1 MSALCSPH
9 RGMKGKRG
17 YADRHAAGDARMRS
31 AHRDRHG
38 ACSGINSQGH
48 KEPVKIHWMFFLLL
62 LISPVAA
69 HAETFEVVTEGEYV
83 MGAGETMAVA
93 EERALRKAQQAAAEQ
108 AGAFVKSYSQVK
120 NLSLGEDVIEVTASH
135 AMKVSVLDRKKSV
148 IGDLDAIRFQVRIK
162 AVLTTEEVEA
172 NLRKVREDRGIVDA
186 YARLK
191 ADYER
196 QAREIE
202 SLKKR
207 LTGAGGEQ
215 KKRVLA
221 EITEEEKRFRAN
233 LWLERGEASEST
245 VALTAY
251 SRALELNPALAAA
264 YVGRARILAGSQ
276 AAADCSRRL
285 DGGGDGCPE
294 ELEAHRRALADL
306 DRALGIDGKS
316 AAAYARRAAVLA
328 QLMSMEWQIAA
339 FVNKSEHEILERI
352 RKRYDERIR
361 ADIDRAIALDPENPR
376 YYDQR
381 STYYDPVNEIERAV
395 EDATRAIVLCR
406 ETGCGSLPLFYT
418 SRAVHYDRAGRK
430 DLAEKDRAASKEAL
444 DAIFNPAESAS
455 LGGEAGKLQD
465 WLYPR
470 VALVMDDAKKAA
482 KLREV
487 NDRIGR
493 KEGSAEDYM
502 TRADLDDRNSQRDY
516 DEAIA
521 RLQKRGAKGR
531 DALLL
536 ARIRLFK
543 ALRYR
548 RDGQTDAALTELKE
562 ARGIIDFQLPRVREV
577 LSTEKFRAM
586 MAETS
591 MDRVARWSRE
601 EAEAFTW
608 LRFLADVTTDRA
620 NLLEEIGLNEK
631 AGNEYRFLCET
642 LKDPEACRSVE
653 RLK

>member
-1 MSALCSPH
+1 
-9 RGMKGKRG
+9 
-17 YADRHAAGDARMRS
+17 
-31 AHRDRHG
+31 
-38 ACSGINSQGH
+38 
-48 KEPVKIHWMFFLLL
+48 MFFLLL
-62 LISPVAA
+62 LISPAAA

-162 AVLTTEEVEA
+162 AVLTTEEVET
-172 NLRKVREDRGIVDA
+172 NLKKVREDRGIVEA

-196 QAREIE
+196 QTREIE
-202 SLKKR
+202 ALKKK
-207 LTGAGGEQ
+207 LAGAAGDE

-221 EITEEEKRFRAN
+221 EIAGEEKRFRAN
-233 LWLERGEASEST
+233 LWLEKGDASEST

-251 SRALELNPALAAA
+251 SRALEWNPALAAA
-264 YVGRARILAGSQ
+264 YVGRARIQGGIAMLDACYQ
-276 AAADCSRRL
+276 RL
-285 DGGGDGCPE
+285 NKEDFRCPE
-294 ELEAHRRALADL
+294 ELEAHHRALADL
-306 DRALGIDGKS
+306 DRAIGIDGS
-316 AAAYARRAAVLA
+316 HAAAYAGRASVLA
-328 QLMSMEWQIAA
+328 NIKSMEWAIAYGKKEEYE
-339 FVNKSEHEILERI
+339 VLEGI
-352 RKRYDERIR
+352 RKKYDGRVR
-361 ADIDRAIALDPENPR
+361 ADIDRAIALDPQNPR
-376 YYDQR
+376 FYDQR
-381 STYYDPVNEIERAV
+381 SRYFDPVNEIDRAI
-395 EDATRAIVLCR
+395 EDATRAIALCR
-406 ETGCGSLPLFYT
+406 ETACGSLPLFYT
-418 SRAVHYDRAGRK
+418 SRAIHYENAGRK
-430 DLAEKDRAASKEAL
+430 DLAEKDRAAAKEAL